1 MQCQFTFYHC
11 QRILILF
18 ELQLGV
24 SHALPIFT
32 ATFVTNALK
41 NLNRMTIVYCSYR
54 YIYFTCFHSLFFKTL
69 ANSLNVKIYR
79 YDHGR
84 SSKYLERLNGGITNG
99 DSTLNQSSVNL
110 IFNKTLSNTHV
121 CVLVYYMKNYTQFV
135 GCHVN
140 WCEYR
145 HFSKNPTHV
154 QTFFCHFI
162 GLSNHL
168 ILYEFYVLIDV
179 GCYTPRI

>member
-1 MQCQFTFYHC
+1 
-11 QRILILF
+11 
-18 ELQLGV
+18 
-24 SHALPIFT
+24 
-32 ATFVTNALK
+32 
-41 NLNRMTIVYCSYR
+41 MTIVYYSYR

-84 SSKYLERLNGGITNG
+84 SSRYLERLNGGITNG

-121 CVLVYYMKNYTQFV
+121 CVFVYYMKNYTQFV

-154 QTFFCHFI
+154 QTFFHDKLDAHQPYQGHVISSILFVFVSLFL